1 MVAAAEAAAD
11 NTMYRNC
18 VITTHASNCRV
29 VKVLFDTGSTPF
41 NFVREEIADWIE
53 AEELKLP
60 NDCYLST
67 EERQQQTAV
76 SLAGTDAHSVV
87 SKKNVVFN
95 LLLFNELKQTTEL
108 LPCLIARTIPT
119 SIDLIIGLPTI
130 RKYDLVLKSLHV
142 GLFRRKCYELHTRWG

>member
-1 MVAAAEAAAD
+1 MVAAAEAVAD

-67 EERQQQTAV
+67 EERHQQTAV
-76 SLAGTDAHSVV
+76 SLVGTGAHSVV

-95 LLLFNELKQTTEL
+95 LLLFNELKQNYRTT
-108 LPCLIARTIPT
+108 TM
-119 SIDLIIGLPTI
+119 S
-130 RKYDLVLKSLHV
+130 YS
-142 GLFRRKCYELHTRWG
+142 